1 MQEDEIGRG
10 VSAVNILRAGPP
22 PQFIPTD
29 RAKPCNYGSGFGGG
43 GLVFSIFLSFCFLS
57 NIMRSVRPCVFGIRA
72 ALNKPFPL

>member
-29 RAKPCNYGSGFGGG
+29 PCQAVQLREWFWGGV
-43 GLVFSIFLSFCFLS
+43 VF
-57 NIMRSVRPCVFGIRA
+57 
-72 ALNKPFPL
+72 